1 MAALVRRG
9 ASTGLALCRL
19 RSALPRLMQPRAAM
33 LHTSGGATTAA
44 TIASGSVT
52 AAVTAG
58 VTGVT
63 AGVMAAYGLRAV
75 AVSCD
80 SSSADPW
87 VAYVDVASG
96 RTYFHNAEAQ
106 QTVWEKPPADA
117 PVSPLSFERET
128 ATVSPGPKL
137 ANGEPPGTGLPKLPQ
152 ISWLSW
158 RVWRVPPI
166 YMGLGFGL
174 QIQFQS

>member
-1 MAALVRRG
+1 
-9 ASTGLALCRL
+9 
-19 RSALPRLMQPRAAM
+19 M
-33 LHTSGGATTAA
+33 LHTSGGATRAA

-80 SSSADPW
+80 SSSSADPW

-137 ANGEPPGTGLPKLPQ
+137 ANGEPPAGLGNRLAKTAAIIVAFVGGTLACAACAPAC
-152 ISWLSW
+152 
-158 RVWRVPPI
+158 I
-166 YMGLGFGL
+166 YMGLGCMYLCGVRGWL
-174 QIQFQS
+174 

>member
-1 MAALVRRG
+1 
-9 ASTGLALCRL
+9 
-19 RSALPRLMQPRAAM
+19 M

-137 ANGEPPGTGLPKLPQ
+137 ANGEPPA
-152 ISWLSW
+152 
-158 RVWRVPPI
+158 
-166 YMGLGFGL
+166 GLGNRLAKTAANIVAFVACLACAVPLGL
-174 QIQFQS
+174 GCTYGLGLGLYLCGVRGWL

>member
-9 ASTGLALCRL
+9 ASEHGAG
-19 RSALPRLMQPRAAM
+19 ALPAALGAPTRLMQPRAAM

-75 AVSCD
+75 AVSC
-80 SSSADPW
+80 PR
-87 VAYVDVASG
+87 V
-96 RTYFHNAEAQ
+96 TYPGMSRVGHNMI
-106 QTVWEKPPADA
+106 
-117 PVSPLSFERET
+117 
-128 ATVSPGPKL
+128 PGPHTRGNIPSFIG
-137 ANGEPPGTGLPKLPQ
+137 ASAWEGQ
-152 ISWLSW
+152 CYVIS
-158 RVWRVPPI
+158 RGRCMEGAV
-166 YMGLGFGL
+166 FCH
-174 QIQFQS
+174 FH

>member
-1 MAALVRRG
+1 
-9 ASTGLALCRL
+9 
-19 RSALPRLMQPRAAM
+19 M

-137 ANGEPPGTGLPKLPQ
+137 ANGEPPSEQACQNCRKYRGFRGVSGVCPLYT
-152 ISWLSW
+152 WAW
-158 RVWRVPPI
+158 A
-166 YMGLGFGL
+166 LGCKFNFNRSRLNL
-174 QIQFQS
+174 QHPTTSMSITRR